1 MYMNVQEAIWNWILV
16 IFSYSII
23 DLILKRRESMIDKI
37 SIDLIDSLLKE
48 KKKKKKSCASF
59 PDLNHESNLTIRQG
73 KIDNPSGRSTEEVI
87 PWYFYSPI

>member
-1 MYMNVQEAIWNWILV
+1 
-16 IFSYSII
+16 
-23 DLILKRRESMIDKI
+23 MIDKI

-48 KKKKKKSCASF
+48 KKKKKSCASF

-87 PWYFYSPI
+87 P

>member
-37 SIDLIDSLLKE
+37 SIVLIDSLLKE
-48 KKKKKKSCASF
+48 KKKRNPVQVF
-59 PDLNHESNLTIRQG
+59 PIWITNLI
-73 KIDNPSGRSTEEVI
+73 
-87 PWYFYSPI
+87 

>member
-1 MYMNVQEAIWNWILV
+1 MNVEEAIWNWILV

-48 KKKKKKSCASF
+48 KKKEILCKFSRS
-59 PDLNHESNLTIRQG
+59 ESRI
-73 KIDNPSGRSTEEVI
+73 
-87 PWYFYSPI
+87 

>member
-37 SIDLIDSLLKE
+37 SIDLIDSLLK
-48 KKKKKKSCASF
+48 KKKKKRNPVQVF
-59 PDLNHESNLTIRQG
+59 PIWITNLI
-73 KIDNPSGRSTEEVI
+73 
-87 PWYFYSPI
+87 

>member
-1 MYMNVQEAIWNWILV
+1 MNNLHELQKAIWNWILV

-48 KKKKKKSCASF
+48 KKKKEILCKFSRS
-59 PDLNHESNLTIRQG
+59 ESRI
-73 KIDNPSGRSTEEVI
+73 
-87 PWYFYSPI
+87 

>member
-48 KKKKKKSCASF
+48 KKKKRNPEQVF
-59 PDLNHESNLTIRQG
+59 PIWITNLI
-73 KIDNPSGRSTEEVI
+73 
-87 PWYFYSPI
+87 